1 MTLIGLCRQPFHV
14 DDYLNDIVFK
24 SITLHTV
31 HGRRIFETWENCE
44 KLVAEGMYISFGQ
57 CTQLGPSLVRNPKEI
72 CDCYLYFANFKQDEL
87 YNIIFCLH
95 SLGKVKPSLI
105 VSHQF
110 NMSDYQNAFGVL
122 MSGNGCKIVVD
133 PQNRLCP
140 K

>member
-1 MTLIGLCRQPFHV
+1 MTLIGLCRQPFQV

-31 HGRRIFETWENCE
+31 HGRRIFDTWENCE
-44 KLVAEGMYISFGQ
+44 KLVADGTYIFIVCISYLFVILQ
-57 CTQLGPSLVRNPKEI
+57 IHIRMHFSLNCI
-72 CDCYLYFANFKQDEL
+72 
-87 YNIIFCLH
+87 
-95 SLGKVKPSLI
+95 GKVKPSLI

-110 NMSDYQNAFGVL
+110 NMNDHKNAFDVL